1 VLARSALLAVVVAVA
16 AAGPAFGAATPLSGS
31 PLNVQVGELGQLQ
44 AFRTDRTENG
54 GIFFRSSSEIGDAGL
69 FLAFP
74 GDNTV
79 FGFPV
84 TSSLGGI
91 TDYTPFAQGATFGSG
106 TAASPLTQARPHRG

>member
-1 VLARSALLAVVVAVA
+1 MLARSALLAVVVAAA
-16 AAGPAFGAATPLSGS
+16 AAGPALGAATPLSGS
-31 PLNVQVGELGQLQ
+31 PLNVQVGELGQQ

-79 FGFPV
+79 FGFSV